1 MVLIVGVSI
10 MIFVTAC
17 EAVDR
22 SFQRRRAAN
31 RRIYLASHPPE
42 RHTPVLSPGRRGR
55 SAERN
60 QQLQR
65 MWRTISDRLAESC
78 DDPHKTHLRSSEKDS
93 VPLSFAQVAMQV
105 TKQPQQ
111 ARPDQSSNSASSLE
125 TSTTDSRIML
135 CLNPP
140 SRLRPVPEQR
150 NLNLSP
156 NQRRRP
162 EDRVVIHLTSP
173 KLGTRWPTRP
183 SPPSPKREQNRPQF
197 LQSTLV

>member
-31 RRIYLASHPPE
+31 RRIYLASQPPE
-42 RHTPVLSPGRRGR
+42 VHAPVRSPGRRCR

-78 DDPHKTHLRSSEKDS
+78 DNPHKTHLPSSEDS
-93 VPLSFAQVAMQV
+93 APLSFAQVAMQV
-105 TKQPQQ
+105 TKKQQQ
-111 ARPDQSSNSASSLE
+111 ARPDQSSNSPSSLE
-125 TSTTDSRIML
+125 TSTSDSRIML

-140 SRLRPVPEQR
+140 SRLRPLPEQR
-150 NLNLSP
+150 NLNLSS

-162 EDRVVIHLTSP
+162 EDRVIIHLTSP
-173 KLGTRWPTRP
+173 KPGTRCPTRS
-183 SPPSPKREQNRPQF
+183 SPPNPKREQNRPQF